1 MKERNN
7 IIICLLV
14 VLAFCSCNNKY
25 YDPDELIEI
34 DYAGASD
41 TLKGEQ
47 LNTQFGVVSK
57 LYFVDTYLIG
67 LTSQASRF
75 FEVYRPD
82 YDTCVTCFG
91 EYGRSRNDFVDAPY
105 EAFVRASKSGIEL
118 CVADGGARI
127 TKVIDLER
135 SYQKSKTVVKSVIK
149 RPSSICGYEYH
160 VIQKSEKDYA
170 FYKELSYHDSRDHIY
185 FTPSIGFNKQGEE
198 TVYDI
203 YPKIL
208 PIDDY
213 EILSAAYAGDIEVR
227 PDLAK
232 CVLVHLFI
240 DQIDIVDL
248 NEQHVTGVRGK
259 GAYDFEYFTTIKDA
273 SLVAES
279 LKAFNVNASVTDNY
293 IFQLKSDMTIKE
305 MMEIEVN
312 EHIPYHSTVVVS
324 DWEGKVLRS
333 FVINEVLRAIAYDE
347 KSEFLYG
354 VDNYGCLFRYKVSL
368 K

>member
-1 MKERNN
+1 MKERKN

-14 VLAFCSCNNKY
+14 VLAFYACNNKY

-34 DYAGASD
+34 EYVGVSD
-41 TLKGEQ
+41 TLKGEK

-57 LYFVDTYLIG
+57 LFFVNTYLVG
-67 LTSQASRF
+67 LTSQSSHF
-75 FEVYRPD
+75 LEVCRPE
-82 YDTCVTCFG
+82 YDTCVVSFG
-91 EYGRSRNDFVDAPY
+91 EFGRSRNDFVDMPY
-105 EAFVRASKSGIEL
+105 DVHARDTKRGPEL
-118 CVADGGARI
+118 YIADGGSSI
-127 TKVIDLER
+127 TKVVDLELSFKKGR
-135 SYQKSKTVVKSVIK
+135 TVVKKVIK

-198 TVYDI
+198 TVYDL

-213 EILSAAYAGDIEVR
+213 DILSAAYAGDIEVR

-232 CVLVHLFI
+232 CVLVHRFI
-240 DQIDIVDL
+240 DLIDIVDL
-248 NEQHVTGVRGK
+248 DKQTVTGVK
-259 GAYDFEYFTTIKDA
+259 VKESYNFDYFTTIKDA

-279 LKAFNVNASVTDNY
+279 LKAFNINASVTDNY